1 MAKILVGLIGLALSL
16 SVAADHHKDR
26 GKDSQA
32 REFFKMADSDQ
43 DGKVS
48 YAEHEA
54 FIAMQADKGRKRFNS
69 MDTNSDGYV
78 TKEEAKEVRRKMKR
92 KLKEMR
98 KKVNYPEQNLFFT
111 MDKSKNNIWEF
122 YPNFPNNFPRTY

>member
-1 MAKILVGLIGLALSL
+1 MAKIMVVLIGLVFSL

-78 TKEEAKEVRRKMKR
+78 TKEEAKEVRKKMKR

-98 KKVNYPEQNLFFT
+98 KKRVAQ
-111 MDKSKNNIWEF
+111 MKDKRAKKED
-122 YPNFPNNFPRTY
+122 